1 MKKIKRMKKNST
13 LNDLKDFFKILII
26 QSLFKREKTKRDIL
40 EQNSFQKI
48 YENVKEK
55 NLLFQKKKMN
65 DLPKKKFIKRKNQI
79 EENYKIKEKK
89 MKKRT
94 YRIKKEFINPKN
106 GLFYR

>member
-1 MKKIKRMKKNST
+1 MIKK
-13 LNDLKDFFKILII
+13 
-26 QSLFKREKTKRDIL
+26 
-40 EQNSFQKI
+40 
-48 YENVKEK
+48 K